1 MLLTQTRDK
10 PKLNRHIRAF
20 NRHTHIYINTKNKG
34 KSKKGEDPKL
44 ETLPQH

>member
-20 NRHTHIYINTKNKG
+20 NTHTHIYKHKNKG